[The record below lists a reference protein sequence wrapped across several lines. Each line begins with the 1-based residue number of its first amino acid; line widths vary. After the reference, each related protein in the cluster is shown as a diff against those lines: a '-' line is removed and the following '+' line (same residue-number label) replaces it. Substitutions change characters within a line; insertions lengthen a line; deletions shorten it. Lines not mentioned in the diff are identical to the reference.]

1 MVDNC
6 SYTARLGSRKWAP
19 RFDYILDQQAY
30 VAIDNNEQL
39 DPEVFSEFFRHP
51 VHKVGHEDRDLDFP
65 ALLSSRLT
73 DFDDYAIFKVSAKS
87 GSFLCRPWPHAR
99 RCGRLWTSQL
109 GVTTLRR
116 AWVWAEPAQ
125 STGAQWLLEAVAEF
139 EALPV
144 C

>member
-51 VHKVGHEDRDLDFP
+51 VHKVCHGPQIQGVFLTCSPADLTDV
-65 ALLSSRLT
+65 ALLQATSKPFVLV
-73 DFDDYAIFKVSAKS
+73 Y
-87 GSFLCRPWPHAR
+87 RPWPHALK
-99 RCGRLWTSQL
+99 CDRLWTSQWEAM
-109 GVTTLRR
+109 TLRR

-125 STGAQWLLEAVAEF
+125 NTGALWL
-139 EALPV
+139 PS
-144 C
+144 